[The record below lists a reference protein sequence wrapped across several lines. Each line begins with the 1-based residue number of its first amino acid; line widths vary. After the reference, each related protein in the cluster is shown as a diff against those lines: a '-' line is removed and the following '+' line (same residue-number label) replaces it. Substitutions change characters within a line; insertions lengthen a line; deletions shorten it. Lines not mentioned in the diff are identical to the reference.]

1 MDNLIKAKLH
11 QINTLFVATPQLQE
25 ILNDIKQARSIAELT
40 EYEMEPDCILV
51 TGEPGVG
58 KTTLIKQ
65 YVKANPRIEEESGS
79 HIPVVASG
87 LPSVRTGRALGS
99 QLLYDLGDPLEGRY
113 GDAKDFANRLS
124 KQFIAARTKIA
135 ILDDFHN
142 SIQTQNF
149 TVVRDV
155 ADYIKILIN
164 KLRRPIVLFGLPWSD
179 YIFEVNPELKR
190 RFTFTHEMK
199 NYTLNE
205 FDVFQNFLLKV
216 QEKLP
221 IEVDED
227 LWRTERA
234 FRLFAASEGNVCSL
248 VKMLIR
254 PAATQ
259 AVLQGH
265 ECLTLE
271 HLIYACRKTLKLHD
285 ELNPFLS
292 DISKVVARQQVS
304 NSRWDRNV
312 KRGKNPLVD
321 PVYKAVKLDDLD
333 LSNVR
338 LDDIF

>member
-1 MDNLIKAKLH
+1 MDDLSKAKIRE
-11 QINTLFVATPQLQE
+11 INTLFVATPQLQE
-25 ILNDIKQARSIAELT
+25 ILNDIKKARDIAELT
-40 EYEMEPDCILV
+40 DYSVEPDCILV

-58 KTTLIKQ
+58 KSTLIEQ
-65 YVKANPRIEEESGS
+65 YVRANPRIEEENGS
-79 HIPVVASG
+79 HIPVVASC
-87 LPSVRTGRALGS
+87 LPTVRTARALGS

-113 GDAKDFANRLS
+113 GDAKDFANRLH
-124 KQFIAARTKIA
+124 KQIVAAKTKIA
-135 ILDDFHN
+135 FLDDFHN

-164 KLRRPIVLFGLPWSD
+164 KLKRPIVLFGLPWSD

-190 RFTFTHEMK
+190 RFTVTHEMK
-199 NYTLNE
+199 NYTLND
-205 FDVFQNFLLKV
+205 FKVFQNFLLKV

-221 IEVDED
+221 IAVDED

-234 FRLFAASEGNVCSL
+234 FRLFAASDGNVCRL

-254 PAATQ
+254 PAATN
-259 AVLQGH
+259 AVLQGQDV
-265 ECLTLE
+265 LTLD
-271 HLIYACRKTLKLHD
+271 HLIDASRKTLKLHD

-292 DISKVVARQQVS
+292 DISKVVAQQQVS

-321 PVYKAVKLDDLD
+321 PVYKAVKLTDLD

-338 LDDIF
+338 LEDIF